1 MPTHDPFMPFDP
13 SAASKGPGACT
24 RAGDTVLFSLVELDP
39 RLVVDGVRVSAGLV
53 AEEVI
58 PVGKMRETCT
68 YCLDEALKLVLRYQ
82 HVIRSHLFCAN
93 CTRCFDANYPDGSS
107 SLTLPAL
114 SIN

>member
-1 MPTHDPFMPFDP
+1 MPVHDSAKPFDP
-13 SAASKGPGACT
+13 SAAIKNTGSCM
-24 RAGDTVLFSLVELDP
+24 RAGATVLFSLVELDP
-39 RLVVDGVRVSAGLV
+39 RLVLDGVRVSAGLV

-68 YCLDEALKLVLRYQ
+68 YCLDEALQLVLRYQ
-82 HVIRSHLFCAN
+82 HVIRSHLFCAR